1 MKKFTLLATTLVVFL
16 SLSSNAQINKGTV
29 LLGGGISGNSSK
41 TGEGPAQTKN
51 SWFSLAPSIGF
62 AVKENKVIGINL
74 FYSHNKYAYN
84 SSPIKYRTTNGY
96 GGGVFYRSYFPLAK
110 KFYLFGEGNAFV
122 KSSKQDDEQTFDIKF
137 TRKQTDVGIN
147 LYPGVMYAVSKRFHL
162 EASIN
167 NLLTVSYYKTA
178 DKSVSPTWTSE
189 IKGSGVN
196 FSANV
201 SNSSPLT
208 IGFRFV
214 LGK

>member
-1 MKKFTLLATTLVVFL
+1 MKKFTLVATTIVVFL

-41 TGEGPAQTKN
+41 TGEGPTQTKN

-62 AVKENKVIGINL
+62 AVKENKVMGINL
-74 FYSHNKYAYN
+74 SYSRNKYAYN
-84 SSPIKYRTTNGY
+84 YSPAKYRTINGY

-110 KFYLFGEGNAFV
+110 KFYLFGEGNAFFRF
-122 KSSKQDDEQTFDIKF
+122 SKQDDEQVYDTKF

-147 LYPGVMYAVSKRFHL
+147 LYPGVVYAVSKRFHL

-167 NLLTVSYYKTA
+167 NLLNVSYYKTA
-178 DKSVSPTWTSE
+178 DKSVSQTMTSE

-201 SNSSPLT
+201 SSASPLT
-208 IGFRFV
+208 LGFRFV